1 MPNGKRKGRERMA
14 GRPRKQFDAVA
25 ALHAAARDVAERAAE
40 LTPGM
45 YLEERDTWRRN
56 NSRQPVDPL
65 AEAWRAAYWGAHR
78 ALVSLG
84 ELMFLLGPRAGVT
97 WEEMGKLAGL
107 PDADDPDADDP
118 DPDDSDLDG
127 AG

>member
-1 MPNGKRKGRERMA
+1 MA

-65 AEAWRAAYWGAHR
+65 AEAWRAAYWATFDAMVAVEELLGA
-78 ALVSLG
+78 
-84 ELMFLLGPRAGVT
+84 LGPRAGVT
-97 WEEMGKLAGL
+97 DDEFQRALGFDADDPD
-107 PDADDPDADDP
+107 PDADDPDAGDAAEP
-118 DPDDSDLDG
+118 LADG
-127 AG
+127 AAV